1 MFARPRR
8 VAGRWVQA
16 SVRGGN
22 GRAGGERLRCGPAG
36 RSRRRQVGPA
46 AQEGR
51 ARGAS
56 PAVERACWA
65 GSARGRGPLRRWAG
79 ADRAGLGR
87 KEVGRG
93 FRLVGPS
100 AGKGEGGGLGPVV
113 GFLGRVSVGFGFV
126 FYFPF
131 SFLFLL
137 QTKFEFK
144 YKFEFKQHS
153 NKNMHQHE
161 CNTKIKP
168 RQILITCRTKI

>member
-1 MFARPRR
+1 M
-8 VAGRWVQA
+8 
-16 SVRGGN
+16 
-22 GRAGGERLRCGPAG
+22 RAGD
-36 RSRRRQVGPA
+36 A
-46 AQEGR
+46 A
-51 ARGAS
+51 
-56 PAVERACWA
+56 ERACWA
-65 GSARGRGPLRRWAG
+65 GRARSRGLRRAGPDAGSGVGERAAQGRVWAG
-79 ADRAGLGR
+79 LREREGELGGSRAGPGR

-100 AGKGEGGGLGPVV
+100 AGKGEGVGLGPVV

-153 NKNMHQHE
+153 SKNMHQHE

-168 RQILITCRTKI
+168 RQILITCETKLN

>member
-1 MFARPRR
+1 MGLVTRGWQVGPG
-8 VAGRWVQA
+8 V
-16 SVRGGN
+16 GGN

-51 ARGAS
+51 ARSEPGCGAG
-56 PAVERACWA
+56 VLGWQRKRAWA
-65 GSARGRGPLRRWAG
+65 AEALGRSGSGWARGKGSGPRI
-79 ADRAGLGR
+79 
-87 KEVGRG
+87 
-93 FRLVGPS
+93 
-100 AGKGEGGGLGPVV
+100 
-113 GFLGRVSVGFGFV
+113 SVGFGFV

-161 CNTKIKP
+161 CNTRIKP
-168 RQILITCRTKI
+168 MINFKSLRNKIELNALLNTINLRKVNKAN

>member
-1 MFARPRR
+1 LRC
-8 VAGRWVQA
+8 
-16 SVRGGN
+16 
-22 GRAGGERLRCGPAG
+22 GGERAG
-36 RSRRRQVGPA
+36 K
-46 AQEGR
+46 R
-51 ARGAS
+51 ARLVRGSGVA
-56 PAVERACWA
+56 RACWA
-65 GSARGRGPLRRWAG
+65 GSARGRG
-79 ADRAGLGR
+79 LGG
-87 KEVGRG
+87 KETGRG

-100 AGKGEGGGLGPVV
+100 AGKGEGVGLGPVV

-161 CNTKIKP
+161 MQHKN
-168 RQILITCRTKI
+168 

>member
-1 MFARPRR
+1 M
-8 VAGRWVQA
+8 
-16 SVRGGN
+16 
-22 GRAGGERLRCGPAG
+22 
-36 RSRRRQVGPA
+36 
-46 AQEGR
+46 
-51 ARGAS
+51 
-56 PAVERACWA
+56 
-65 GSARGRGPLRRWAG
+65 
-79 ADRAGLGR
+79 
-87 KEVGRG
+87 GRG

-100 AGKGEGGGLGPVV
+100 AGKGEGDGLGPVV

-144 YKFEFKQHS
+144 FKFEFKQHS

-168 RQILITCRTKI
+168 MINFKSLRNKIELNALLNTINLSKLNKAN